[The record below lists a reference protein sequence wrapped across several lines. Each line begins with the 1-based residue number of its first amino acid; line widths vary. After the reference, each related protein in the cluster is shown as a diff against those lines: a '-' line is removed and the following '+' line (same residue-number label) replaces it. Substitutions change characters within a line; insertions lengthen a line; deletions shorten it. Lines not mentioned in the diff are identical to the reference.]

1 LLRVGAAQHGP
12 FSIRGV
18 PPAGQ
23 RFAVVVAR
31 LDASPGDVQ
40 AAHACLSPAERQR
53 AQRLRFERHR
63 RRFIVARARLRQL
76 LAERLGVKP
85 DAIEFAYGSN
95 GKPKLPHRGLHF
107 NVAHCDDVALFAFS
121 HAAEIGVDIEAIRP
135 IREADAIAARFFSP
149 RENQA
154 YAAAAPRDKPLA
166 FLRCWTRK
174 EALIKAL
181 GAGLFM
187 PLEKLELAHAPS
199 WRLHSFFPL
208 PGFIAALACH
218 G

>member
-1 LLRVGAAQHGP
+1 M
-12 FSIRGV
+12 
-18 PPAGQ
+18 
-23 RFAVVVAR
+23 
-31 LDASPGDVQ
+31 Q

-53 AQRLRFERHR
+53 ALRLRFERHR
-63 RRFIVARARLRQL
+63 RRFIVTRARLRQL

-85 DAIEFAYGSN
+85 DAIEIAYGSN
-95 GKPKLPHRGLHF
+95 GKPKLQHRGLHF

-135 IREADAIAARFFSP
+135 IREADAIAAQFFSP

-174 EALIKAL
+174 EALVKAL